1 MSAKVDYFFSMVSPW
16 AYIGHD
22 AFHEMV
28 ARHDVTVNYKPVAL
42 VEVFERTDT
51 PMLPQ
56 RHQTRRDYRMLE
68 LQRWRARRGLDFKLQ
83 PAHWP
88 FPFAPADRMVIAI
101 VQDGGNPAAFMRAV
115 FGAIWEQNRDLSS
128 PDALANV
135 AAAVGL
141 DGSALVR
148 AADTDATG
156 AAYGANTEEFVVLG
170 GFGAPVYAL
179 NGEIFWGQDRIELL
193 EDAIVSGRAPFKA
206 VG

>member
-1 MSAKVDYFFSMVSPW
+1 MSTTVDYFFSMVSPW
-16 AYIGHD
+16 VYIGHD

-28 ARHDVTVNYKPVAL
+28 ARRDVTVNYKPMAL
-42 VEVFERTDT
+42 LEVFERTDT
-51 PMLPQ
+51 PTLPK

-88 FPFAPADRMVIAI
+88 FPAAPADRMVIAI
-101 VQDGGNPAAFMRAV
+101 VQGGASPAAFMRAV
-115 FGAIWEQNRDLSS
+115 FGAVWEQNRDLSR

-156 AAYGANTEEFVVLG
+156 AAYRANTEEFVALG

-206 VG
+206 AG